1 MFSEGKAL
9 FMDMS
14 FFFIEE
20 LREMETDF
28 GIIPY
33 PKYDENQSSYATR
46 LCYYMPT
53 VVPITITGE
62 RLDRAGVMLEALAY
76 EYASNVVPA
85 YYEIALKTKA
95 ARDEESQGML
105 DIIFNNRVIDLGDST
120 FCGELRDGAMRQLF
134 DSKKNTLASRAKSL
148 EKIMKIKL
156 SELPGVGEAE

>member
-1 MFSEGKAL
+1 MFSEGKAH

-20 LREMETDF
+20 LREMKTDF

-62 RLDRAGVMLEALAY
+62 RHDRAG
-76 EYASNVVPA
+76 
-85 YYEIALKTKA
+85 
-95 ARDEESQGML
+95 
-105 DIIFNNRVIDLGDST
+105 
-120 FCGELRDGAMRQLF
+120 
-134 DSKKNTLASRAKSL
+134 
-148 EKIMKIKL
+148 
-156 SELPGVGEAE
+156 

>member
-46 LCYYMPT
+46 LCYYMPA

-62 RLDRAGVMLEALAY
+62 RLDRAGVMLEALAC

-156 SELPGVGEAE
+156 SELPGVGDAE

>member
-1 MFSEGKAL
+1 
-9 FMDMS
+9 MDMS

-53 VVPITITGE
+53 VVPITIKGE
-62 RLDRAGVMLEALAY
+62 RLDRAGVMLEALAC

-85 YYEIALKTKA
+85 YYEIALKPWDYA
-95 ARDEESQGML
+95 AGVLIAQEAGAFISDVHGAPIEFSNNSVVAANSQ
-105 DIIFNNRVIDLGDST
+105 IHAQI
-120 FCGELRDGAMRQLF
+120 LR
-134 DSKKNTLASRAKSL
+134 TLN
-148 EKIMKIKL
+148 
-156 SELPGVGEAE
+156 PV

>member
-1 MFSEGKAL
+1 MERKDERCDCKSDKRSEDRFSPPARRQI
-9 FMDMS
+9 S
-14 FFFIEE
+14 
-20 LREMETDF
+20 
-28 GIIPY
+28 
-33 PKYDENQSSYATR
+33 
-46 LCYYMPT
+46 
-53 VVPITITGE
+53 
-62 RLDRAGVMLEALAY
+62 DRRRAVVMLEALAC

-156 SELPGVGEAE
+156 RELPGVGDAE